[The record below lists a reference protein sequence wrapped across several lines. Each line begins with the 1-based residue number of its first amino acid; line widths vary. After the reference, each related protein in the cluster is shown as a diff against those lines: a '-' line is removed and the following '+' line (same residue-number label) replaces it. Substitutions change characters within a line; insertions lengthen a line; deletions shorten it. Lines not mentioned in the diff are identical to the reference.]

1 MNNMSQIMKQAKAMQ
16 EKMAEMQKKIEETE
30 IEGSSGGGV
39 VKIVMNGKHEVKNL
53 FIDPSIVNSDE
64 KEVLE
69 DLITAALND
78 VNKKIAENT
87 NDQLGSI
94 SGGMGLPPGLK
105 LPF

>member
-1 MNNMSQIMKQAKAMQ
+1 MNNMSNIMKQAKAMQ

-30 IEGSSGGGV
+30 IEGSSGGGA

-69 DLITAALND
+69 DLIIAALND

-94 SGGMGLPPGLK
+94 SGGMGLPPGFK

>member
-30 IEGSSGGGV
+30 IEGSSGGGA

-69 DLITAALND
+69 DLIIAALNH

>member
-30 IEGSSGGGV
+30 IEGSSGGGA

-53 FIDPSIVNSDE
+53 FLDPSIVNSDE

-69 DLITAALND
+69 DLIIAALND

-87 NDQLGSI
+87 NNQLGSI

>member
-30 IEGSSGGGV
+30 IEGSSGGGA

-69 DLITAALND
+69 DLIIAALND

-87 NDQLGSI
+87 NDQIGSI